1 MNDLRELVDVAYFVA
16 SIHNKNNHKANKNY
30 SICVKYAYFSDII
43 VKYLPILYFSVI
55 FLYEIPSVLEYFK
68 TGILKPP
75 LGIYFPNVN
84 GPAGGGNGT
93 LIVYNFVVP
102 FFSVSCLCAFDTL
115 ILIAFTNVSMVP
127 TIIIRDLDELKNVLK
142 KSNRSVREINCRLI
156 QIILMHKMYNQ

>member
-16 SIHNKNNHKANKNY
+16 SIHNKNNKKANRDY
-30 SICVKYAYFSDII
+30 SICVKYAHLSDII

-55 FLYEIPSVLEYFK
+55 FLYEIPSVFEYFK

-84 GPAGGGNGT
+84 GPGGGGMGI
-93 LIVYNFVVP
+93 LIIYNFVVP

-115 ILIAFTNVSMVP
+115 ILIVFANVSMVP
-127 TIIIRDLDELKNVLK
+127 TIIIRHLDDLKNALK
-142 KSNRSVREINCRLI
+142 KSNRCLHEINGRLV